1 MEISGLPKI
10 PLDMNVTLD
19 KRKSKLVNVKG
30 STGLLDISSLP
41 ELTRNV
47 SETQLLALKT
57 AGLYFIFFICIFY
70 MNKIFIRI
78 KIFLGTKALS
88 NMSEQFSKLNKL
100 SQSFSAKKPIDL
112 AKSISGKSAEKL
124 SKPVFTVGN
133 RDISGNMKEKSI
145 SSNSSSEEN
154 IEMTHVHIEKLANFS
169 HDKHLMEAY
178 TPSIGIIM
186 GVKNTNVID
195 GDICESDINMEF
207 SKHNM
212 NSDSKA
218 EVAIDALH
226 LIAQTGSNT
235 SIIST
240 SPQKTTATTP
250 EITVYDTADNLEG
263 EKERMIS
270 PSTLT
275 LSKNISHSMG
285 HVDNKALSIGI
296 KNITLQTDNR
306 LDEKK
311 RSASEQDL
319 TLNITS
325 SQSESALKSIKE
337 NIASV
342 TSPVASTAKDILLP
356 FSKLA
361 KGVQTLGANLD
372 PRKLKTGHIMRNLSE
387 HHMEERQ
394 KLQEKWCNC
403 QSRLI
408 AL

>member
-1 MEISGLPKI
+1 
-10 PLDMNVTLD
+10 
-19 KRKSKLVNVKG
+19 
-30 STGLLDISSLP
+30 
-41 ELTRNV
+41 
-47 SETQLLALKT
+47 
-57 AGLYFIFFICIFY
+57 
-70 MNKIFIRI
+70 MNKIFIRV
-78 KIFLGTKALS
+78 KMFLGTKALS

-112 AKSISGKSAEKL
+112 AKSISGRSAEKL

-133 RDISGNMKEKSI
+133 RDISGNVKEKSI
-145 SSNSSSEEN
+145 SNSSSEEN
-154 IEMTHVHIEKLANFS
+154 IEMTHIHVEKPANFS

-186 GVKNTNVID
+186 GVKNTNVMD
-195 GDICESDINMEF
+195 GNICETDVNVELSR
-207 SKHNM
+207 HNM
-212 NSDSKA
+212 KFSDSKA

-226 LIAQTGSNT
+226 LIPQTGSST

-240 SPQKTTATTP
+240 SPHKTTATTP
-250 EITVYDTADNLEG
+250 EITVYDTGDNLDG
-263 EKERMIS
+263 ERERMIS
-270 PSTLT
+270 PSTLM

-285 HVDNKALSIGI
+285 HVDNKALLIGV
-296 KNITLQTDNR
+296 KNITLQDNR

-356 FSKLA
+356 FSKFA

-372 PRKLKTGHIMRNLSE
+372 PRKLKTGHIMRHLSE
-387 HHMEERQ
+387 HHIEERQ
-394 KLQEKWCNC
+394 KLQEKWSTC